1 MSNTTISY
9 NAVNTICIRLMD
21 FFSDTD
27 SSKKEN
33 HDYWAEYDFVK
44 QDNLRI
50 VVEAWLRQNNI
61 PFEEK

>member
-1 MSNTTISY
+1 
-9 NAVNTICIRLMD
+9 MD

-33 HDYWAEYDFVK
+33 HDYWSEYDFVK
-44 QDNLRI
+44 QDELRI